1 MVIVS
6 ARERRMENRNARGD
20 RSVNKVEAVL
30 AEQLPGARPDR
41 GEPLGSGVSSGL
53 FRARSVPSAALRA
66 RRGRMRVTDIQQVI
80 PSARSA
86 GRGFH
91 AYSAKHLDMLT
102 ARAGLTPDERLAVR
116 AVATVLP
123 FRTNSY
129 VIENLIDWTAAPD
142 DPIYRLVFPQPDML
156 PAADVHRIADM
167 LAGGAPEAGLRAA
180 AHEIRMRLNPHPAG
194 QLLLNGPSLHGR
206 PLPGLQHK
214 YPETVLFFPRQGQT
228 CHAYCSYCFRWAQF
242 VDEPD
247 LKMATDDIATLV
259 AYLGEHQEVTS
270 VLITG
275 GDPMI
280 MGEAVLRR
288 YVGPLIDPRNGLD
301 HLESIRIGT
310 KSLAYWPQ
318 RFVTDPDAD
327 DTLRLFGEV
336 IASGRTLAVMAHFS
350 HPREL
355 EPPVLAEAVRR
366 IRDTGAVIR
375 TQAPL
380 IRSIND
386 HPAAW
391 QQMWRAQ
398 VRMGMV
404 PYYMFV
410 ERDTGPQDYFAVPLA
425 RGYEVFR
432 EAYQGVSG
440 LARTVRGPSMSATPG
455 KVCVD
460 GVTEVAGVKVFVL
473 HMIQARDPDLVGT
486 PFFARFDPAAC
497 WLTDLEP
504 VFASRFPFEPVG
516 YEAVPD
522 ELPGLF
528 PREPDEPGELMV
540 PAM

>member
-1 MVIVS
+1 
-6 ARERRMENRNARGD
+6 
-20 RSVNKVEAVL
+20 L
-30 AEQLPGARPDR
+30 
-41 GEPLGSGVSSGL
+41 
-53 FRARSVPSAALRA
+53 
-66 RRGRMRVTDIQQVI
+66 TDIQQAV
-80 PSARSA
+80 PAARSA
-86 GRGFH
+86 GRGFR
-91 AYSAKHLDMLT
+91 AYSAKHLDTLT
-102 ARAGLTPDERLAVR
+102 QRAGLAPTERLAVR

-129 VIENLIDWTAAPD
+129 VVENLIDWDAAPD

-156 PAADVHRIADM
+156 PAADVRQLADM
-167 LAGGAPEAGLRAA
+167 ISGDAPDAELRAV
-180 AHEIRMRLNPHPAG
+180 AHKIRMRLNPHPAG
-194 QLLLNGPSLHGR
+194 QLLLNAPTLAGR
-206 PLPGLQHK
+206 PLSGLQHK

-242 VDEPD
+242 VDEPE

-259 AYLGEHQEVTS
+259 DYLGEHPEVTS

-288 YVGPLIDPRNGLD
+288 YIAPLIDPANGLD

-310 KSLAYWPQ
+310 KSLSYWPQ

-327 DTLRLFGEV
+327 ATLRLFGEV
-336 IASGRTLAVMAHFS
+336 MDSGRTLALMAHFS

-355 EPPVLAEAVRR
+355 EPLLLDQAVRR
-366 IRDTGAVIR
+366 IRSTGAVIR

-386 HPAAW
+386 EPEAW
-391 QQMWRAQ
+391 RGMWRTQ
-398 VRMGMV
+398 VRMGMI

-425 RGYEVFR
+425 RAHDIYR
-432 EAYQGVSG
+432 QAYQGVSG
-440 LARTVRGPSMSATPG
+440 LGRTVRGPSMSATPG

-460 GVTEVAGVKVFVL
+460 GVAEVAGVKVFVL
-473 HMIQARDPDLVGT
+473 RMIQARDPALVGL
-486 PFFARFDPAAC
+486 PFFARFDPAAT

-504 VFASRFPFEPVG
+504 VFSDRFPWEPVR
-516 YEAVPD
+516 YEAIAD
-522 ELPGLF
+522 ELPGLR

-540 PAM
+540 PAI